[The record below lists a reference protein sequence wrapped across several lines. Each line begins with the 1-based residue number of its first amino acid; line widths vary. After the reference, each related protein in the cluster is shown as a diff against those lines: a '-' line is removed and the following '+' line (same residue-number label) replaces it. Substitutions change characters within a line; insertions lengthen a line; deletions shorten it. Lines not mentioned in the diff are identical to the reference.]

1 MLKVYIYGM
10 EAMDIF
16 ADERASELLV
26 RLKSAKRIVLTGHR
40 GPDGDAVG
48 STLALWNHF
57 KEQGIASTVVF
68 PDAYPKFIHWMN
80 GHEEIVL
87 HSEQPELADE
97 LVKEAQVLFI
107 QDYNDPSRVG
117 DLQHAVENTEAF
129 TVMIDHHQ
137 RPTDFVDMMFSDEK
151 SCSTCEMIYRLIKRW
166 GQASKLSINTASCI
180 YCGIMTDSGSFR
192 FPSVSSRT
200 HLIAAALIE
209 TGMDHSVIHARV
221 YDTSREDK
229 LKLVGYALSEK
240 LQVFPEYHAAIIS
253 LSLAEL
259 EKFGYEKGDTE
270 GLVNTALSIEG
281 VNFAAFIYESTDRI
295 KMSFRSIGGFSAS
308 DFSDKYF
315 GGGGHHNAAGAA
327 SSDSLDQVVSKIINL
342 LPNYSKD
349 LDYPA
354 P

>member
-16 ADERASELLV
+16 ADDRAGDLLV
-26 RLKSAKRIVLTGHR
+26 RLKASERIILTGHR

-57 KEQGIASTVVF
+57 KEQGIESTVVF

-80 GHEEIVL
+80 GHDEIVL
-87 HSEQPELADE
+87 HSDQPELAE
-97 LVKEAQVLFI
+97 KLILEADILFV

-117 DLQHAVENTEAF
+117 DLQESLEKTKAF

-151 SCSTCEMIYRLIKRW
+151 SCSTCEMVYRLIDRW
-166 GQASKLSINTASCI
+166 GEASKLSVDTASCI

-192 FPSVSSRT
+192 FPSVSAQT

-221 YDTSREDK
+221 YDTSREGK

-253 LSLAEL
+253 LSIEEL
-259 EKFGYEKGDTE
+259 DKFGYEKGDTE

-281 VNFAAFIYESTDRI
+281 VNFAAFIHDSSDRV
-295 KMSFRSIGGFSAS
+295 KMSFRSVGDFSAR
-308 DFSDKYF
+308 DFSAKYF

-327 SSDSLDQVVSKIINL
+327 STDTLDQVVSKVIDL
-342 LPNYSKD
+342 LPNYLEA